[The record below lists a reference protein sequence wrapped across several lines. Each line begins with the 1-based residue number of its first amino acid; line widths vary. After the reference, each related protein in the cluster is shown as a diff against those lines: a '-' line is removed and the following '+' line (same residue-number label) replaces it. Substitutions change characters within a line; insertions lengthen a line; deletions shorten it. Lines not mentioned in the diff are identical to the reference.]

1 VFFDRLDD
9 LFFAVTLLHIEIS
22 IPLG

>member
-1 VFFDRLDD
+1 VLFDRGND
-9 LFFAVTLLHIEIS
+9 LFFAVTLLHSEIS

>member
-1 VFFDRLDD
+1 VFFDRFDD

>member
-1 VFFDRLDD
+1 VLFDGGND
-9 LFFAVTLLHIEIS
+9 LFFAVTLLHSEIS